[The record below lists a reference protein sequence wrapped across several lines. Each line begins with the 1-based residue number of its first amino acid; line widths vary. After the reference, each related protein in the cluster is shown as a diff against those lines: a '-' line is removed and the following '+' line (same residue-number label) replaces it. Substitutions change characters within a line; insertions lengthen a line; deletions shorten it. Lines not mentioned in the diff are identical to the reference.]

1 MQKERSKLLI
11 KHQKGSKIAEQF
23 RMIRTNIEFISK
35 KRALKTIMITSTK
48 PQEGKSTII
57 ANLADVMGR
66 QNMNVLIIDA
76 DLRLPSQHYILG
88 VDNAVGLTDI
98 LEETLAVN
106 AVIQKT
112 TLHNVDIISAGQ
124 SPNNP
129 SELLSK
135 PALTE
140 LFETVKEHYDYILVD
155 APPVIVA
162 DTTIVAQEIDGI
174 IMVAEENKTPKQ
186 KFQKAMTTLK
196 STHTPI
202 IGIILNKTKQ
212 DKGSKYYYYNK

>member
-35 KRALKTIMITSTK
+35 KRSLKTIMITSTK

-66 QNMNVLIIDA
+66 QDLHVLIIDA

-88 VDNAVGLTDI
+88 ADNSVGLTDI
-98 LEETLAVN
+98 LEETVDLE
-106 AVIQKT
+106 AVIQNT
-112 TLHNVDIISAGQ
+112 VLVNVDIIPAGQ

-135 PALTE
+135 PALAA
-140 LFETVKEHYDYILVD
+140 LLETVKKQYDFILVD

-162 DTTIVAQEIDGI
+162 DTTIIAQEIDGI

-186 KFQKAMTTLK
+186 KFQKALTTLK

-202 IGIILNKTKQ
+202 LGIILNKTKQ
-212 DKGSKYYYYNK
+212 DKSSKYYYYNK

>member
-1 MQKERSKLLI
+1 MQNERSKLLI

-23 RMIRTNIEFISK
+23 RIIRTNIEFISK
-35 KRALKTIMITSTK
+35 KRLLKTIMITSTK

-66 QNMNVLIIDA
+66 QELKVLIIDA

-88 VDNAVGLTDI
+88 VDNTVGLTDI
-98 LEETLAVN
+98 LKERVAIE
-106 AVIQKT
+106 AVIQNT
-112 TLHNVDIISAGQ
+112 SLFNVDIIAAGQ

-135 PALTE
+135 TALKD
-140 LFETVKEHYDYILVD
+140 LLETVKKHYDYILVD

-162 DTTIVAQEIDGI
+162 DTTIVAQKIDGV

-186 KFQKAMTTLK
+186 KFQKALNILK

-202 IGIILNKTKQ
+202 LGIILNKTKQ
-212 DKGSKYYYYNK
+212 EKGSTYYYYNK

>member
-35 KRALKTIMITSTK
+35 KRTLKTIMVTSTR

-66 QNMNVLIIDA
+66 QELKVLIIDA

-88 VDNAVGLTDI
+88 VDNSVGLTDI
-98 LEETLAVN
+98 LEERVVPE
-106 AVIQKT
+106 AVIQNT
-112 TLHNVDIISAGQ
+112 TVFNVDIIPAGQ
-124 SPNNP
+124 SPHNP

-135 PALTE
+135 QDLAVLLE
-140 LFETVKEHYDYILVD
+140 SVKKEYDYILVD
-155 APPVIVA
+155 VPPVIVA
-162 DTTIVAQEIDGI
+162 DTTIIAQEMDGI
-174 IMVAEENKTPKQ
+174 IMIAEENKTPKQ
-186 KFQKAMTTLK
+186 KFHKALTALK
-196 STHTPI
+196 STHIPI
-202 IGIILNKTKQ
+202 LGIILNKTKQ
-212 DKGSKYYYYNK
+212 DKSSKYYYYNK

>member
-11 KHQKGSKIAEQF
+11 NHQKGSKIAEQF

-35 KRALKTIMITSTK
+35 KRSLKTIMITSTK

-66 QNMNVLIIDA
+66 QDLHVLIIDA

-88 VDNAVGLTDI
+88 ADNSVGLTDI
-98 LEETLAVN
+98 LEETVDLE
-106 AVIQKT
+106 AVIQNT
-112 TLHNVDIISAGQ
+112 VLVNVDIIPAGQ

-135 PALTE
+135 AALPAL
-140 LFETVKEHYDYILVD
+140 LETVKKQYDFILVD

-162 DTTIVAQEIDGI
+162 DTTIIAQEIDGI

-186 KFQKAMTTLK
+186 KFQKALTTLK

-202 IGIILNKTKQ
+202 LGIILNKTKQ
-212 DKGSKYYYYNK
+212 DKSSKYYYYNK

>member
-11 KHQKGSKIAEQF
+11 RHQKGSKIAEQF
-23 RMIRTNIEFISK
+23 RIIRTNIEFISK

-66 QNMNVLIIDA
+66 QELKVLIIDA

-88 VDNAVGLTDI
+88 ADNSVGLTDI
-98 LEETLAVN
+98 LKERATIE
-106 AVIQKT
+106 AVIQNT
-112 TLHNVDIISAGQ
+112 PLFNVDIIAAGQ

-135 PALTE
+135 TALID
-140 LFETVKEHYDYILVD
+140 LLETVKKQYDYILVD

-162 DTTIVAQEIDGI
+162 DTTIIAQKIDGI

-186 KFQKAMTTLK
+186 KFQKALNTLE
-196 STHTPI
+196 STNTPI
-202 IGIILNKTKQ
+202 LGIVLNKTKQ
-212 DKGSKYYYYNK
+212 DKSSKYYYYNK

>member
-1 MQKERSKLLI
+1 
-11 KHQKGSKIAEQF
+11 
-23 RMIRTNIEFISK
+23 
-35 KRALKTIMITSTK
+35 MITSTK

-66 QNMNVLIIDA
+66 QELKVLIIDA

-88 VDNAVGLTDI
+88 VDNSLGLTDI
-98 LEETLAVN
+98 LKEKATIET
-106 AVIQKT
+106 VIQNT
-112 TLHNVDIISAGQ
+112 SLFNVDIIAAGQ

-135 PALTE
+135 TVLKD
-140 LFETVKEHYDYILVD
+140 LLETVKKYYDYILID

-162 DTTIVAQEIDGI
+162 DTTIVAQKIDGV

-186 KFQKAMTTLK
+186 KFQKALNTLK
-196 STHTPI
+196 STNTPI
-202 IGIILNKTKQ
+202 LGIILNKTKQ
-212 DKGSKYYYYNK
+212 EKSSKYYYYNK

>member
-1 MQKERSKLLI
+1 MPKERSKLLI
-11 KHQKGSKIAEQF
+11 KHQKGSKTAEQF

-35 KRALKTIMITSTK
+35 QRMLKIMMITSTK

-66 QNMNVLIIDA
+66 QELKVLIIDA

-88 VDNAVGLTDI
+88 VDNSIGLTDI
-98 LEETLAVN
+98 LEETIQSQN
-106 AVIQKT
+106 AIQKT
-112 TLHNVDIISAGQ
+112 SLYNVDLISAGQ
-124 SPNNP
+124 VPHNP

-135 PALTE
+135 PILRK
-140 LFETVKEHYDYILVD
+140 LLKEAKDYYDYILVD
-155 APPVIVA
+155 SPPVIVA
-162 DTTIVAQEIDGI
+162 DTTIISQQMDGI
-174 IMVAEENKTPKQ
+174 IMVAEESKTQKQ
-186 KFQKAMTTLK
+186 KFHKALTTLR

-212 DKGSKYYYYNK
+212 DKSSKYYYYN